1 MEFPDGR
8 VFSRHGT
15 SWPYTLAPL
24 AILVHMHTF
33 ELSNAVLLA
42 KLAARVCYNVES
54 GGEHVCKAPTIWKS
68 PQNIHTEVTCGQV
81 VKSIWRVPGLVHL
94 LYSRWETSLFDWKQ
108 LDLNTKL
115 NTSISLLWSG
125 DSPPYMGWSG
135 DSSVWVKYRH
145 WE

>member
-1 MEFPDGR
+1 MLISLVFGRSKIWVVLSFSVLTTLKQMWFPVVPVHKKRNLNIIKSMEANKTPLTTQGKRMEFPDGR

-81 VKSIWRVPGLVHL
+81 VKSI
-94 LYSRWETSLFDWKQ
+94 
-108 LDLNTKL
+108 
-115 NTSISLLWSG
+115 
-125 DSPPYMGWSG
+125 
-135 DSSVWVKYRH
+135 
-145 WE
+145 